1 MQKLFHLRKRTPDEI
16 RSSDLSF
23 NIAFDYP
30 DAPESYMPFR
40 AVGRQGNANVYSI
53 VAPNLS
59 KSDLAMISYIKPQ
72 VVSKLV
78 EVPSDESA
86 SIADAKKV
94 ALSILSN
101 YATSENKELIAD
113 IIAHDTAGYGPFSL
127 LMEDSKNIEEI
138 IVNDPSSRISVYH
151 STHGYCRTNL
161 SFRGEREFRYMLNK
175 MIENTGKEVNAV
187 TPIIDAQLPDGS
199 RVHAQLS
206 PYAVRGT
213 SASIRLSGSKRLG
226 IKELLKNGTATPDA
240 LAYLWLSIEAGLNI
254 IIAGAPSSGKT
265 TLLSALCAF
274 IPKSKRVITVEE
286 DVNEVKIGEYLPN
299 NVALQG
305 ASGDKPIHVNEQIIN
320 ALHMR
325 PDMLIIGEVR
335 GQETKEVFFGA
346 NVGVPFATTMHSN
359 LDSNALINRL
369 ISKPMSVEPQSLS
382 ALDLAV
388 LMNSSGINGRKVEKI
403 IEYKWLAKGE
413 VEEEGVNHD
422 GYIANE
428 VFSGGNSLETI
439 KKSKVLSKYASATMS
454 STSAA
459 MKEMK
464 RRAAFLNRLLMQEY
478 ESVNAAEYVRSY
490 GVTL

>member
-1 MQKLFHLRKRTPDEI
+1 
-16 RSSDLSF
+16 
-23 NIAFDYP
+23 
-30 DAPESYMPFR
+30 
-40 AVGRQGNANVYSI
+40 
-53 VAPNLS
+53 
-59 KSDLAMISYIKPQ
+59 
-72 VVSKLV
+72 
-78 EVPSDESA
+78 
-86 SIADAKKV
+86 
-94 ALSILSN
+94 
-101 YATSENKELIAD
+101 
-113 IIAHDTAGYGPFSL
+113 
-127 LMEDSKNIEEI
+127 
-138 IVNDPSSRISVYH
+138 
-151 STHGYCRTNL
+151 
-161 SFRGEREFRYMLNK
+161 
-175 MIENTGKEVNAV
+175 
-187 TPIIDAQLPDGS
+187 
-199 RVHAQLS
+199 
-206 PYAVRGT
+206 
-213 SASIRLSGSKRLG
+213 
-226 IKELLKNGTATPDA
+226 LKNGTATPDA

-413 VEEEGVNHD
+413 VDEEGVNHD